1 MILNLEDICLKAI
14 GYVERKDQDES
25 VKNKSNI
32 SDLVLKEELTAGLHG
47 IKDFSHIFVLFWL
60 NKVSNTDRQIM
71 RVHPRGRTDVPLL
84 GIFATRTQFRPNPI
98 GLTVVEL
105 VKVCENRL
113 TVRGLDAFDGTP
125 IIDIKP
131 VDSWDFVEDMRLP
144 DWWWRLENERLK
156 KI

>member
-1 MILNLEDICLKAI
+1 MEDIHLKAI
-14 GYVERKDQDES
+14 GYVERKVHDAS
-25 VKNKSNI
+25 IKNRLNI
-32 SDLVLKEELTAGLHG
+32 SDLVLKKELTTGLQG
-47 IKDFSHIFVLFWL
+47 IEDFSHIFVLFLL
-60 NKVSNTDRQIM
+60 NKVSNTDRQIKK
-71 RVHPRGRTDVPLL
+71 VHPRGRTDVPLL

-131 VDSWDFVEDMRLP
+131 VDSWDIVKDIRLP
-144 DWWWRLENERLK
+144 DWWLRLENERLK

>member
-1 MILNLEDICLKAI
+1 MGDIHLKAI
-14 GYVERKDQDES
+14 GYVERKAQDSS

-47 IKDFSHIFVLFWL
+47 IEDFSHIFVLFWL
-60 NKVSNTDRQIM
+60 SNISNTDRQIM
-71 RVHPRGRTDVPLL
+71 KVYPRGRTDVPLL

-98 GLTVVEL
+98 GLTSARA
-105 VKVCENRL
+105 NRL
-113 TVRGLDAFDGTP
+113 TVRGLDAFEGTP

-144 DWWWRLENERLK
+144 DWWLRLENERLK